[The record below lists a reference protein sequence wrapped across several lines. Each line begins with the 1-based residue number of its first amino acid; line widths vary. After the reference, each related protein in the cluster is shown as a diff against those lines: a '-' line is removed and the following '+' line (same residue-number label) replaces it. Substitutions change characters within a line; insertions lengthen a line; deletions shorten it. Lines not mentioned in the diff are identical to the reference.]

1 MIKTRSIVAVL
12 SAAAVTASGAM
23 ATTQFSP
30 VLSPPSGE
38 RGHAFILGQT
48 YGGSF
53 TRSSNG
59 VDFSNGTVTAQRL
72 VDKGVAAP
80 ASLTSFVSGLPTD
93 NTWVGPAL
101 STLKVEA
108 KYAGHNSTFGFFNDS
123 SSSTAGGALPTLQ
136 SLFNT
141 GSIGST
147 ATVNMP
153 ANFRW
158 ALKNNTT
165 GKTFTSRAEDNVEG
179 NSFFDH
185 LVTYRIT
192 GAGDAPG
199 AVRYMLFWEDLTIGD
214 CTDMDYND
222 AVIQVT
228 AIPAPGATALLA
240 GAGLLASRRRRR

>member
-1 MIKTRSIVAVL
+1 MIKISRILAVL
-12 SAAAVTASGAM
+12 AAAAAASGAM

-38 RGHAFILGQT
+38 RGHAFILGQS
-48 YGGSF
+48 YGGLF
-53 TRSSNG
+53 ARASNG
-59 VDFSNGTVTAQRL
+59 VDFSNGTILAQRL
-72 VDKGVAAP
+72 IDRGVAAP
-80 ASLTSFVSGLPTD
+80 ASLTGFVSGLPTD
-93 NTWVGPAL
+93 NAWVGPAL

-123 SSSTAGGALPTLQ
+123 ASPTAGGASPTMQ

-147 ATVNMP
+147 ATVGMP
-153 ANFRW
+153 ENFRW
-158 ALKNNTT
+158 ALRNNTT
-165 GKTFTSRAEDNVEG
+165 GKTFTSRSEDNVEG
-179 NSFFDH
+179 QSFFDH
-185 LVTYRIT
+185 LVTYRIV

-199 AVRYMLFWEDLTIGD
+199 AVRYMLFWEDLTIGNH
-214 CTDMDYND
+214 TDKDYND

-240 GAGLLASRRRRR
+240 GAGLLAIRRRRR